1 MKNKYLYT
9 AFLIC
14 LVILV
19 VTNFTEAQ
27 NKRIGTAAATE
38 LLIPVG
44 ARDFAM
50 GGATIS
56 NTFGV
61 EAIHWNPAGLS
72 HMKYG
77 AEGMFSSMSYLG
89 DISVSYGG
97 VGVSFGDFGV
107 VGLTIKSLSFGDIPL
122 TTNED
127 PEGLLGRVYSPT
139 YFTLGLTYSK
149 SLTDAVAAGI
159 TTKMISERI
168 DRVSATALAFDFGV
182 IYRNLA
188 HISGLNVGVTVKN
201 IGSQMTFDGTGLYR
215 SATSSEGYRPE
226 QRYKIQAA
234 SFELP
239 SSIEIGLA
247 YVGTLQEN
255 MHYSLNSTFINNNLY
270 LDEYKLGGEIGYYL
284 SGFKLFGRA
293 GMGMV
298 PQAETDANI
307 FGGTFGAGIAY
318 SAPGVDIIVDY
329 AYRQTDFF
337 DGNNVLSIKLGF

>member
-19 VTNFTEAQ
+19 VFNFTEAQ

-56 NTFGV
+56 NTSGV

-72 HMKYG
+72 LIKYG
-77 AEGMFSSMSYLG
+77 AEGMFSSMSYMG
-89 DISVSYGG
+89 DIGVSYGG

-107 VGLTIKSLSFGDIPL
+107 VGLTLKSLSFGDIPL

-127 PEGLLGRVYSPT
+127 PEGLLGRMFSPT

-149 SLTDAVAAGI
+149 SLTDAIAAGI

-168 DRVSATALAFDFGV
+168 DRVSSSGVAFDFGV

-188 HISGLNVGVTVKN
+188 HISGLNMGVTVKN
-201 IGSQMTFDGTGLYR
+201 IGPQMTFDGTGLYR
-215 SATSSEGYRPE
+215 NAISSEGYRPE
-226 QRYKIQAA
+226 QRYKTQAA

-247 YVGTLQEN
+247 YVSTFQEDV
-255 MHYSLNSTFINNNLY
+255 HYSLNGSFINNNLY
-270 LDEYKLGGEIGYYL
+270 LDEYKFGGEVGYYL
-284 SGFKLFGRA
+284 SSIKLFGRA
-293 GMGMV
+293 GLGMV
-298 PQAETDANI
+298 PQAEEDANI
-307 FGGTFGAGIAY
+307 FGGTFGVGIVY
-318 SAPGVDIIVDY
+318 HAPGVDIIVDY